1 MNIIVDYREGTLQKE
16 FEKIDQKNITY
27 QNLNIG
33 DIQII
38 SNNHNISVFER
49 KSINDLKCSLTDGRF
64 REQKARILSS
74 DFIHKCYIFE
84 GRVDKE
90 FEDIFVQIVIRLQMK
105 YHMLV
110 FLTEDEEG
118 TCNLINT
125 CVKKCEKDE
134 SYFIHPSQNQH
145 QHQHQCNYI
154 DTLKLSKKENL
165 TPEMCFV
172 LQLAQIPLISKK
184 IAGIIASYYPNWAE
198 LIHILRNDIEEFKE
212 KTKDAKL
219 GKKKIESLMNYTF
232 MSIGGL

>member
-1 MNIIVDYREGTLQKE
+1 MNIIVDYREGTLQKK

-90 FEDIFVQIVIRLQMK
+90 FEEIFVQIVIRLQMK

-110 FLTEDEEG
+110 FLTDDEES

-134 SYFIHPSQNQH
+134 SYFIHSSQH
-145 QHQHQCNYI
+145 HHQCNYI

-165 TPEMCFV
+165 TPEICFV

-184 IAGIIASYYPNWAE
+184 IAGIIASCYPNWTE
-198 LIHILRNDIEEFKE
+198 LIYILRNNIEEFKE
-212 KTKDAKL
+212 RTKDAKL